1 MYTAQDLVDHLLTS
15 TGGGAQDGENRAVRA
30 AVVHGIREVFQVR
43 NWLWNV
49 KTGSFTTGEVQA
61 TATMTFPSNSDII
74 TVSPNN
80 TGFVVGRLVAFG
92 DGSFF
97 DYTPRIVAL
106 PSSTT
111 VRLDRSAVKAGTST
125 VRAQTYY
132 DLPENVRD
140 LDALVTETVGTLHH
154 YVTPMEWLRLEVNTK
169 GAGQPFYYT
178 IMKSDVNP
186 DRYQVRFVGIPT
198 DGTIVFYTYRYN
210 PDPAKLMGYEPSCR
224 AGTAS
229 VAASSTTVT
238 FTGTTLPP
246 DLSDAVIRFGTA
258 ANIPEPIGSMTP
270 YVYERRITNR
280 IDNNSVT
287 IDSPLPAAVTSVK
300 YTISD
305 LIDCSPQ
312 MWTAMLSATEMWYAR
327 MAGKPAVEVVQL
339 FNRDLRLALEA
350 DVVAPMSGRPAPI
363 MFPTPRSM
371 GWRSAQLADQGSS
384 KS

>member
-1 MYTAQDLVDHLLTS
+1 MYTAQDLVDHVLIS
-15 TGGGAQDGENRAVRA
+15 TGGGAQDGEHRAVRA

-43 NWLWNV
+43 NWLWHV
-49 KTGSFTTGEVQA
+49 KTGSFTTGEVTA
-61 TATMTFPSNSDII
+61 TATMTSPANADII
-74 TVSPNN
+74 TVSPSNS
-80 TGFVVGRLVAFG
+80 GFVVGRLVAFNSG
-92 DGSFF
+92 GFF

-111 VRLDRSAVKAGTST
+111 VRLDRSAVRAGTST

-132 DLPENVRD
+132 DLPANVRD

-154 YVTPMEWLRLEVNTK
+154 YVSPMEWLRLEVNTK
-169 GAGQPFYYT
+169 GAGEPFYYT

-186 DRYQVRFVGIPT
+186 DHYQVRFVGVPT
-198 DGTIVFYTYRYN
+198 DGTIVFYTYRAN

-224 AGTAS
+224 AGTAT
-229 VAASSTTVT
+229 VAANSTTVT
-238 FTGTTLPP
+238 FSGTTLPP

-258 ANIPEPIGSMTP
+258 SATPEPIGSMTP
-270 YVYERRITNR
+270 YVYERRIVARVNDT
-280 IDNNSVT
+280 T
-287 IDSPLPAAVTSVK
+287 ATMDSALPAAVTGVK
-300 YTISD
+300 YAIAD

-350 DVVAPMSGRPAPI
+350 DVVTPMSGRPSPI
-363 MFPTPRSM
+363 SYPTPRSM